1 MWQSIHAIYKL
12 LSEKTIISCVV
23 SQRKCLL
30 LHQLVMEKLKNF
42 FYFFAKGTLKS
53 PETSINT
60 GEMPIF
66 NLH

>member
-1 MWQSIHAIYKL
+1 MC
-12 LSEKTIISCVV
+12 II
-23 SQRKCLL
+23 RKDYNFLCCISKEMSTFAP
-30 LHQLVMEKLKNF
+30 VGYGKIEIF